1 MDHVIISRIQV
12 YLMQKELNNN
22 IYSFKL
28 TTEIDDLTND
38 FNLLIAFEDIVI
50 EEEYESIDHSS
61 DNQTDVSAVT
71 DTKLDYVPFELSQI
85 VEAFIPGW

>member
-50 EEEYESIDHSS
+50 EEEYESTEYKT

-71 DTKLDYVPFELSQI
+71 DTKLDYVPFELS
-85 VEAFIPGW
+85 

>member
-1 MDHVIISRIQV
+1 MDHVMISRIQV

-28 TTEIDDLTND
+28 TTKIDDLTND

-50 EEEYESIDHSS
+50 E
-61 DNQTDVSAVT
+61 
-71 DTKLDYVPFELSQI
+71 
-85 VEAFIPGW
+85 

>member
-1 MDHVIISRIQV
+1 MDHVTISRIQV

-28 TTEIDDLTND
+28 TTKIDDLTND

-50 EEEYESIDHSS
+50 EEEDQGGERSS
-61 DNQTDVSAVT
+61 DNDTDVNAVT
-71 DTKLDYVPFELSQI
+71 DTKLDYVPFELS
-85 VEAFIPGW
+85 

>member
-1 MDHVIISRIQV
+1 MDHVTISRIQV

-28 TTEIDDLTND
+28 TTKIDDLTND

-50 EEEYESIDHSS
+50 EEEDQGGEHSS
-61 DNQTDVSAVT
+61 DNDTDASAVT
-71 DTKLDYVPFELSQI
+71 DTKLDYVPFELS
-85 VEAFIPGW
+85 

>member
-71 DTKLDYVPFELSQI
+71 DTKLDYVPFELGQI

>member
-28 TTEIDDLTND
+28 TTKIDDLTND

-50 EEEYESIDHSS
+50 VEEDENIDHS
-61 DNQTDVSAVT
+61 
-71 DTKLDYVPFELSQI
+71 
-85 VEAFIPGW
+85 

>member
-1 MDHVIISRIQV
+1 MDHVMISRIQV

-28 TTEIDDLTND
+28 NTKIDDLEND

-50 EEEYESIDHSS
+50 EEENEDNEYIT
-61 DNQTDVSAVT
+61 DNQTDTGAVT
-71 DTKLDYVPFELSQI
+71 DNKLDYVPFELS
-85 VEAFIPGW
+85 